1 MNRGKFI
8 KNLTIVLTFIFLYA
22 PIIVLV
28 IYSFNKSKMN
38 VVFTGFTFDW
48 YKTLMHNTDLL

>member
-1 MNRGKFI
+1 MNKGKFI

-22 PIIVLV
+22 PIIILV

-38 VVFTGFTFDW
+38 VVFTGFTLDW
-48 YKTLMHNTDLL
+48 YKTLFHNTD